1 MKGEG
6 EGRCTNREMFSQKN
20 IAYLLHVID
29 KESENFVKKGQPL
42 EYGKTVVIKESGY
55 HYGDDTKLLFE
66 SAEKAIDEAGYE
78 VMESSDIFRNRCW
91 YDEGDERLD
100 KMLKSGEVYR
110 CLSFMRYNRI
120 EPDFEYYYIK
130 KAVGSEDGSSQQ
142 NVQALDFANKYK
154 RNNDIYIEKLTA
166 DLRILADT
174 DDVKDLLRSFDKTLS
189 NEEIKALMLCII
201 VDAGASRNLSD
212 HILEDVENGQPL
224 CEWLDKNKDKY
235 PTVVREYMR
244 YKISSSG
251 VNYDRSMQTAQQILM
266 EQWAADRM
274 EEIVS
279 KHKSD
284 LDKKQRKLEEKLA
297 ELGYD
302 TNGQLLNK

>member
-1 MKGEG
+1 
-6 EGRCTNREMFSQKN
+6 
-20 IAYLLHVID
+20 
-29 KESENFVKKGQPL
+29 
-42 EYGKTVVIKESGY
+42 
-55 HYGDDTKLLFE
+55 
-66 SAEKAIDEAGYE
+66 
-78 VMESSDIFRNRCW
+78 
-91 YDEGDERLD
+91 
-100 KMLKSGEVYR
+100 
-110 CLSFMRYNRI
+110 
-120 EPDFEYYYIK
+120 
-130 KAVGSEDGSSQQ
+130 
-142 NVQALDFANKYK
+142 
-154 RNNDIYIEKLTA
+154 
-166 DLRILADT
+166 
-174 DDVKDLLRSFDKTLS
+174 
-189 NEEIKALMLCII
+189 MLCII

-274 EEIVS
+274 QEIVS

>member
-1 MKGEG
+1 M
-6 EGRCTNREMFSQKN
+6 NP
-20 IAYLLHVID
+20 I
-29 KESENFVKKGQPL
+29 
-42 EYGKTVVIKESGY
+42 
-55 HYGDDTKLLFE
+55 
-66 SAEKAIDEAGYE
+66 
-78 VMESSDIFRNRCW
+78 SSIIT
-91 YDEGDERLD
+91 
-100 KMLKSGEVYR
+100 S
-110 CLSFMRYNRI
+110 
-120 EPDFEYYYIK
+120 K

-284 LDKKQRKLEEKLA
+284 LDKKQLKLEEKLA